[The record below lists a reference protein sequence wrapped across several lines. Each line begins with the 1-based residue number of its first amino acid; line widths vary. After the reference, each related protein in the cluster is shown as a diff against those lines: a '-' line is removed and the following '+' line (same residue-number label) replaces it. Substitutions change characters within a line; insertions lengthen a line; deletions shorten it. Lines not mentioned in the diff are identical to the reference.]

1 MLDAGVPDRATNGR
15 EAAVRGTELSDDTLM
30 QQYCAGDASAFD
42 ALYRRYRIP
51 VYRFFQRQLPTPDAE
66 ECHQEVWLKLISSRL
81 RYEPRGQFRAYLFT
95 IAHHALTDRHRR
107 MLKHGVIDQ
116 DAAVESLPD
125 ASKDLET
132 AVQDSRLLERMQRCI
147 AALPVAQRE
156 AFLMKEV
163 GGLSLAEI
171 ALATGSAE
179 ESVKSRLR
187 YAMQKL
193 RRALRE
199 S

>member
-1 MLDAGVPDRATNGR
+1 
-15 EAAVRGTELSDDTLM
+15 
-30 QQYCAGDASAFD
+30 
-42 ALYRRYRIP
+42 
-51 VYRFFQRQLPTPDAE
+51 
-66 ECHQEVWLKLISSRL
+66 
-81 RYEPRGQFRAYLFT
+81 
-95 IAHHALTDRHRR
+95 